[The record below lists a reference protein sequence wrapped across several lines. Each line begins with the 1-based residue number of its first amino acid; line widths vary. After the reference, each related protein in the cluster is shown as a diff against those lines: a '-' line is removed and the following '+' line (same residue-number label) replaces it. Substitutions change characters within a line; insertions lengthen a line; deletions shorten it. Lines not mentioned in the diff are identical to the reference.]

1 MSENPYRLTAD
12 SIEEAPETIR
22 GSLRYL
28 GPGLI
33 LSASIVGSG
42 ELIATTVVG
51 AKAGFITLWVILASC
66 LVKVAVQLE
75 FGRHTIATGETTMQA
90 FNRLPGPNFGS
101 AHCSIWIWLLLMIAK
116 NLQVG
121 GIVGGVAIIL
131 KMVIPDAPLWS
142 LLLGLS
148 VSVSLLVS
156 LGYYGVLEKCSIVM
170 IGLFTVFTLASLLML
185 QFTQYAISA
194 ADIVSGLTFQLPGA
208 VLLVAIGA
216 FGITGVGGDEIMVY
230 NYWLIEKGYAR
241 YTGPNDGSEAWVRR
255 AKGWIR
261 VMYFDALLSMVVYTI
276 VTVAFYLLGASILH
290 SQGLVP
296 EKDSL
301 VETLSQIY
309 TETLGGG
316 ARFAFLLGAFVV
328 LYSTLFAALAA
339 WTRLFGDAFGQI
351 GIYDF
356 QDSKSR
362 SRAIAL
368 FAWLFP
374 LIWSLLYL
382 FIKLPAFMVI
392 VGGIVTTFILV
403 LVVLAAIDFR
413 YRRIEAALKPSLGF
427 DIALWVSIIAILAV
441 AVSVV
446 YSFF

>member
-90 FNRLPGPNFGS
+90 FNRLPGPKFGS

-194 ADIVSGLTFQLPGA
+194 ADILS
-208 VLLVAIGA
+208 
-216 FGITGVGGDEIMVY
+216 
-230 NYWLIEKGYAR
+230 LIH
-241 YTGPNDGSEAWVRR
+241 
-255 AKGWIR
+255 I
-261 VMYFDALLSMVVYTI
+261 
-276 VTVAFYLLGASILH
+276 
-290 SQGLVP
+290 
-296 EKDSL
+296 
-301 VETLSQIY
+301 
-309 TETLGGG
+309 
-316 ARFAFLLGAFVV
+316 
-328 LYSTLFAALAA
+328 
-339 WTRLFGDAFGQI
+339 
-351 GIYDF
+351 
-356 QDSKSR
+356 
-362 SRAIAL
+362 
-368 FAWLFP
+368 
-374 LIWSLLYL
+374 
-382 FIKLPAFMVI
+382 
-392 VGGIVTTFILV
+392 
-403 LVVLAAIDFR
+403 
-413 YRRIEAALKPSLGF
+413 
-427 DIALWVSIIAILAV
+427 
-441 AVSVV
+441 
-446 YSFF
+446 